1 MSRPTG
7 PEPSDE
13 RPSGEVPSVEEP
25 SDEESRGEEP
35 SVEAGRVATDPVMSP
50 LSDPGFV
57 AGLRPIPSGPIGE
70 AERRPASDIVGVGP
84 DGAPVEVRI
93 GASARPLL
101 VVFLHTRC
109 DGCGE
114 FWSGLA
120 DDAAGKVPGSVDAV
134 IVTRGS
140 GAVDADEVGALS
152 TAITQVPVVMSD
164 EVWSAYR
171 VLGYPFFVLVDPV
184 SSTVVG
190 ETVGFGWSDVSSMV
204 RASGY

>member
-13 RPSGEVPSVEEP
+13 RSSVEARSVEEP
-25 SDEESRGEEP
+25 T
-35 SVEAGRVATDPVMSP
+35 VEAGRAATDPVRSP

-70 AERRPASDIVGVGP
+70 AERRPAFDIVGVSP

-93 GASARPLL
+93 GAFTRPLL

-109 DGCGE
+109 DGCSE

-120 DDAAGKVPGSVDAV
+120 DDAAGEVPGSVDAV
-134 IVTRGS
+134 IVTRGP
-140 GAVDADEVGALS
+140 GTVDADEVGSLS
-152 TAITQVPVVMSD
+152 AAITQVPVVMSD
-164 EVWSAYR
+164 EAWSAYR

-184 SSTVVG
+184 TGTVVG

>member
-13 RPSGEVPSVEEP
+13 RSSGEGRSVEGPTVEGP
-25 SDEESRGEEP
+25 T
-35 SVEAGRVATDPVMSP
+35 VEAGRAATDPVRSP

-70 AERRPASDIVGVGP
+70 AERRPAFDIVGVSP

-93 GASARPLL
+93 GAFTRPLL

-109 DGCGE
+109 DGCSE

-120 DDAAGKVPGSVDAV
+120 DHTAGKVPGSVDTV
-134 IVTRGS
+134 VVTRGP
-140 GAVDADEVGALS
+140 GTVDVDEVGALS
-152 TAITQVPVVMSD
+152 AVITQVPVVMSD
-164 EVWSAYR
+164 EAWSAYR

-184 SSTVVG
+184 TSRVVG
-190 ETVGFGWSDVSSMV
+190 ETVGFGWADVSSMV